1 MVLEGPGKTSK
12 KGMCEVK
19 STVGRREKLVNRG
32 KKGRKQEKK
41 PV

>member
-1 MVLEGPGKTSK
+1 MVLEGPGRTPK
-12 KGMCEVK
+12 KGVYELK